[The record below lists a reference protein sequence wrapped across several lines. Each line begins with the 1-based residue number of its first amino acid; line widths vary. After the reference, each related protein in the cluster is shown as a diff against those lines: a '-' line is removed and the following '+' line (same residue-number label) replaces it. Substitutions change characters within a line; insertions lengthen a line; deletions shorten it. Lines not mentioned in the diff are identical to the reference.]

1 MLIDHAARRLLW
13 DACHNVRDIGGYDT
27 ADGRHIRWRAVV
39 RADDL
44 CNLSEEGSERLIDYG
59 IRTVIDLR
67 GPWESPHDSSPFARS
82 SRYAETVTYLNL
94 PVIDVTE
101 FTGSPV
107 ERARTI
113 EESYRVILD
122 VYQSEIAA
130 VMTAI
135 ARARAGGILI
145 HCHAGKYRTGLITG
159 LLLSLAGVPV
169 ETLAEDYALS
179 DTYLQPL
186 YDRWLEHVPE
196 NADPEMVE
204 RLRQY
209 ELCLPDTMLATL
221 SYIDERHGGAESYLI
236 DAAVDPRDVERIR
249 QRIVE

>member
-13 DACHNVRDIGGYDT
+13 DACHNVRDIGGYAT
-27 ADGRHIRWRAVV
+27 ADGRHTRWRAVI

-44 CNLSEEGSERLIDYG
+44 CNLSEEGSAQLVDYG

-67 GPWESPHDSSPFARS
+67 GPWESPHDSSPFARPN
-82 SRYAETVTYLNL
+82 RYADTVTYLNL

-107 ERARTI
+107 EQARTV
-113 EESYRVILD
+113 EDSYRIILD
-122 VYQSEIAA
+122 VYTFEIAA

-135 ARARAGGILI
+135 ARARAGGVLI
-145 HCHAGKYRTGLITG
+145 HCHAGKDRTGLITG
-159 LLLSLAGVPV
+159 LLLSLVGVPA
-169 ETLAEDYALS
+169 ETVAEDYALS

-186 YDRWLEHVPE
+186 YNRWLEQMPAD
-196 NADPEMVE
+196 ADPEMVG

-221 SYIDERHGGAESYLI
+221 SYIDERYGGPGSYLV
-236 DAAVDPRDVERIR
+236 DAGVDPRDVERIR